1 MLQIFDNNLKIAYIT
16 KYIKAELFKKAFP
29 YITYAGEDVTEE
41 NIEYIINPI
50 KLHLYEL
57 IEQEKHF
64 KINRKEKLNKILNEY
79 KFINYELNPEF
90 YQFIKYNDIYGYT
103 IKENNIILKN
113 TLHEY
118 YNSTKHRYL
127 YLPFEYWIY
136 MDSVQEIINNKF
148 KIIKYF
154 IPRDIYLE
162 LIRKETNKISTICQN
177 ISTFAQEDIVRT
189 TYKENNKIKNKRFV

>member
-1 MLQIFDNNLKIAYIT
+1 MLYT
-16 KYIKAELFKKAFP
+16 KYIKPELFKKAFP

-90 YQFIKYNDIYGYT
+90 NQFITYNDIYGYT
-103 IKENNIILKN
+103 VKENNIILKN

-118 YNSTKHRYL
+118 YNSTNHRYL

-136 MDSVQEIINNKF
+136 MNSVQEIINNKF

-154 IPRDIYLE
+154 IPRDIYIE
-162 LIRKETNKISTICQN
+162 LLRKETNKISAICQN
-177 ISTFAQEDIVRT
+177 ISTFKQEDIIRT